1 MNSGMVHL
9 ATWLLLIVG
18 GSLVVESRTV
28 RLLANSLPT
37 SVNKQQPTAGRH
49 PLTAEIKGQHNDKR
63 VSSSPYTHQG
73 GAMDGSK
80 LFDGLTL
87 ATYGTKNFVQESG
100 NNNLPKLK
108 NRQGLGGAFS
118 DFGPYMGKFIYKL
131 FVRRALIKPMV
142 KGMKR
147 LIPGTMYH
155 YYNDIMSSNRVFKMM
170 EPLSPAI
177 SSYTYNKFEQGIFWS
192 LNRAGSFV
200 MDNFIEFE
208 R

>member
-1 MNSGMVHL
+1 M
-9 ATWLLLIVG
+9 A
-18 GSLVVESRTV
+18 
-28 RLLANSLPT
+28 
-37 SVNKQQPTAGRH
+37 Q
-49 PLTAEIKGQHNDKR
+49 
-63 VSSSPYTHQG
+63 
-73 GAMDGSK
+73 
-80 LFDGLTL
+80 
-87 ATYGTKNFVQESG
+87 
-100 NNNLPKLK
+100 
-108 NRQGLGGAFS
+108 
-118 DFGPYMGKFIYKL
+118 
-131 FVRRALIKPMV
+131 ALIKPMV

-177 SSYTYNKFEQGIFWS
+177 SSYTYSKFEQGIFWS